1 MLRMKFLRCSHYFED
16 VSQDCG
22 VWCRINV
29 KQEGDEHVAVGLE
42 CPCRMAEGAVGLAGS
57 SVQEHGPLYL
67 SKGAVGDGALK
78 AGRGFSCLLPPD

>member
-1 MLRMKFLRCSHYFED
+1 M
-16 VSQDCG
+16 
-22 VWCRINV
+22 
-29 KQEGDEHVAVGLE
+29 AVGLE
-42 CPCRMAEGAVGLAGS
+42 CPCRVAEGAAGLAGS